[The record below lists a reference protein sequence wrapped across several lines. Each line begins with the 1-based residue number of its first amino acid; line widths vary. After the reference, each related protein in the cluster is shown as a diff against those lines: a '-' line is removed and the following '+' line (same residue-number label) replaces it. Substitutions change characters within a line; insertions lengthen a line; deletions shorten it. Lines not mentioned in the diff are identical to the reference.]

1 MESLKELFRIG
12 NGPSSSHT
20 MGPKKIVE
28 VFLERNKDVDYVEVT
43 LYGSL
48 ALTGKG
54 HLTDKVIDD
63 VLKDLKHKITFD
75 IKKKVKHPNTMIV
88 RGFKNN
94 KQISV
99 MKAYSVGGGAIEID
113 GEKEVVRK
121 DVYPL
126 SKFEDISKYCLEHNM
141 RLYEYVNM
149 CEPDIDNHLKEV
161 VRVMHEAVERGL
173 LKDGVLPGKLQVRR
187 KASVIHNQDP
197 SSIME
202 HYYKDILS
210 YAYAVSEE
218 NASGGLI
225 VTAPTCGACGVIPA
239 VLETLRSTGKYTEEQ
254 LLNALKTA
262 GLIGNLLKTNASIS
276 GAVAGCQAE
285 VGSACSMGA
294 ALIAEIND
302 KNIQTIAN
310 ASEIA
315 MEHHLG
321 LTCDP
326 VMGYVQV
333 PCISRNAVA
342 AVRSFSSYTLAC
354 YVENVPPV
362 ISFDEICEIMLKT
375 GKDLS
380 SKYRETSSGGLAKLQ
395 KNIIKRLNKVDLENN
410 KLQNEDD
417 E

>member
-28 VFLERNKDVDYVEVT
+28 EFLKRNPLNDYVEVY

-63 VLKDLKHKITFD
+63 VLTNIKHKIIFD
-75 IKKKVKHPNTMIV
+75 TKKKVKFPNTMEV
-88 RGFKNN
+88 KGFLNN
-94 KQISV
+94 NLNSY

-113 GEKEVVRK
+113 GEKSITKK

-126 SKFEDISKYCLEHNM
+126 STYKEISTYCEEHNM
-141 RLYEYVNM
+141 RLYEYVDM
-149 CEPDIDNHLKEV
+149 CEPEIGEYLKEV
-161 VRVMHEAVERGL
+161 MQVMTNAVHRGL
-173 LKDGVLPGKLQVRR
+173 EKEGVLPGKLQVRR
-187 KASVIHNQDP
+187 KAKIIYSQQPKSELEV
-197 SSIME
+197 
-202 HYYKDILS
+202 YYKNTLAF
-210 YAYAVSEE
+210 AYAVSEE

-239 VLETLRSTGKYTEEQ
+239 VIEMLRSTNKYSEDD
-254 LLNALKTA
+254 LLKALKTA

-285 VGSACSMGA
+285 VGSACSMAA
-294 ALIAEIND
+294 ALIAEINN
-302 KNIQTIAN
+302 KSMNTIAN
-310 ASEIA
+310 AAEIA
-315 MEHHLG
+315 MEHTLG

-342 AVRSFSSYTLAC
+342 AARAFSSYNLAT

-362 ISFDEICEIMLKT
+362 ISFDEVCDIMLKT

-380 SKYRETSSGGLAKLQ
+380 YKYRETSGGGLAKLK
-395 KNIIKRLNKVDLENN
+395 KNIIKRLNNIEI
-410 KLQNEDD
+410 
-417 E
+417 